1 MIWLYLFFVNPFFP
15 TGFDMFVA
23 GKSTYYEYWIIL
35 ALCSEVIYFQ
45 VCFEHAGIFQVFQ
58 GRRCSQRTPRE
69 IDVDFSLFL
78 EYVSLLFGTQKH
90 WCPTMS
96 FNAASKVR
104 IAVKG
109 FHEETGL
116 RDCKTEH
123 ARSCAL
129 FCFVVRGADQ
139 PVDLSFL
146 IS

>member
-1 MIWLYLFFVNPFFP
+1 MSRVYFFFIYQSIFP
-15 TGFDMFVA
+15 NMNWYVCGWQ
-23 GKSTYYEYWIIL
+23 EYILWIL

-45 VCFEHAGIFQVFQ
+45 VCFEHVGIFQVFQ

-139 PVDLSFL
+139 PVDLLFL